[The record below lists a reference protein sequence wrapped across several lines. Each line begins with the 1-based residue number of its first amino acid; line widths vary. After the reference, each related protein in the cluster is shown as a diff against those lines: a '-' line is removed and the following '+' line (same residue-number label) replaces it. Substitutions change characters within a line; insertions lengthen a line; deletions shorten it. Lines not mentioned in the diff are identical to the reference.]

1 MIRTFQQQDEGSII
15 RIWLDASVIA
25 HSFIPRS
32 YWESKVSDMRNEYLP
47 QSNTLVHEDIHSGEI
62 TGFIS
67 LINNYIAALFVAPSH
82 QGQGIGQTLMT
93 HVKQQYPE
101 LELNVYKKNIQ
112 AVTFYERQGFIIVR
126 EQTDKYTGQQEFTMK
141 YQQK

>member
-1 MIRTFQQQDEGSII
+1 
-15 RIWLDASVIA
+15 
-25 HSFIPRS
+25 
-32 YWESKVSDMRNEYLP
+32 
-47 QSNTLVHEDIHSGEI
+47 
-62 TGFIS
+62 
-67 LINNYIAALFVAPSH
+67 
-82 QGQGIGQTLMT
+82 MT